1 MDYREHVAAIPD
13 FLDGGLLF
21 DLVTTRREK
30 AEPAAR
36 NLPKL
41 ERDA

>member
-1 MDYREHVAAIPD
+1 MNHREHVAAIPD

-21 DLVTTRREK
+21 DLVTRREE
-30 AEPAAR
+30 AEPTAR